1 MIDYRLLVLEAF
13 NPPSDKQHVDYR
25 NHYIE
30 VLVDLIERNIVGQA
44 WLEQREDE
52 YDEEIGEEGVVDG
65 EEVNKIPDE
74 VCVGG

>member
-1 MIDYRLLVLEAF
+1 MIDYRLLVLETF